1 MGILTNSIHTIVR
14 GNQVIT
20 TGGGDMWTSGLEYSD
35 GRITGY
41 SGSAFNGCECDSG
54 AIVDSAYDITTAWVT
69 EQGYLTAHQDL
80 TGLPYV
86 QNSALEY
93 TTIFDTDLISG
104 ISGTGLF
111 AQSASGAF
119 NADHANIADNANR
132 ASIAES
138 ALSAGTASN
147 SNSAVSSLY
156 AMNVVSGWEYNEDN
170 KITAYNGSAFDIP
183 EQIEY
188 SAGDNIVIEDHT
200 VSLSDVVA
208 IKSHEGEPLSGMTL
222 FGNITHW
229 GTQDNAPGWAIEA
242 YTDSGRGYHSYNTC
256 DIGLQAFYWGDYAH
270 DRENNSVS
278 GESHLLLY
286 EGDIKYQSGTF
297 QKVNTLPVIWSITGI
312 KADTDDVWNTVSTNS
327 AMWGEDV
334 VIKNSGE
341 LFGSTFN
348 RAYSALTGHNGITLV
363 DATANDGSPTN
374 FNNVYYP
381 SEYISSNSG
390 ISFVT
395 TPQAAFG
402 GAKFRFIDYTTA
414 GVVESGTKFLLGG
427 ETLSH
432 VTMTFNDTANF
443 NLTWAGIGFW
453 GQKENVRSITFVMPN
468 NYTFESGKIELKNN
482 HGNSY
487 YLTAESG
494 RWYTVS
500 RVYDDASDM
509 TKFSWQLLNSGYSM
523 PL

>member
-14 GNQVIT
+14 GDQVIT
-20 TGGGDMWTSGLEYSD
+20 TGAGDMWVSGLEYSGD
-35 GRITGY
+35 KITGY
-41 SGSAFNGCECDSG
+41 SGSAFNGCECDTS

-86 QNSALEY
+86 QNSALEN

-111 AQSASGAF
+111 AQSANGAF
-119 NADHANIADNANR
+119 NADHANTADHANS

-156 AMNVVSGWEYNEDN
+156 AMNVVSGWEYNENN
-170 KITAYNGSAFDIP
+170 KITAYNGSAIDIP
-183 EQIEY
+183 IEY
-188 SAGDNIVIEDHT
+188 SAGTNIDINDHT
-200 VSLSDVVA
+200 ISVSDVVA
-208 IKSHEGEPLSGMTL
+208 IKSHEGEPNSGSIA
-222 FGNITHW
+222 FGNIVHW
-229 GTQDNAPGWAIEA
+229 GQQDYAPGWAIEA
-242 YTDSGRGYHSYNTC
+242 YTDSGREYHSYNTC
-256 DIGLQAFYWGDYAH
+256 DIGLQAFYWGEYDH
-270 DRENNSVS
+270 DRATESVS
-278 GESHLLLY
+278 GESHLLIY

-312 KADTDDVWNTVSTNS
+312 KADTDDVRDTVSTNS
-327 AMWGEDV
+327 ATWGGGV

-341 LFGSTFN
+341 LFGSEFN
-348 RAYSALTGHNGITLV
+348 RAYSALTAHNGITLV
-363 DATANDGSPTN
+363 DTTANDGSPTD
-374 FNNVYYP
+374 FNNVYYQSQYFP
-381 SEYISSNSG
+381 SYSG
-390 ISFVT
+390 ISYVT
-395 TPQAAFG
+395 TPQPTFG
-402 GAKFRFIDYTTA
+402 GAKVRYIDYTTT
-414 GVVESGTKFLLGG
+414 GVQDSGTKLLLGG

-443 NLTWAGIGFW
+443 NLPWVGMSFW
-453 GQKENVRSITFVMPN
+453 GQKENVKSITFVMPY
-468 NYTFESGKIELKNN
+468 NYSFESGKIELKNN

-494 RWYTVS
+494 CWYTVS
-500 RVYDDASDM
+500 RVYNDASDM
-509 TKFSWQLLNSGYSM
+509 TKFSWQLLDSGYSQ